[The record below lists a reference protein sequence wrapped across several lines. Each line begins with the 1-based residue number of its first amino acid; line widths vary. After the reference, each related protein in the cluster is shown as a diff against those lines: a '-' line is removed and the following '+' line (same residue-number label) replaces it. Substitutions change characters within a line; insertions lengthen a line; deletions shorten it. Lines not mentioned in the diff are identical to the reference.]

1 MKCRDIPLRS
11 PLKIKIALKLNYDC
25 PPIKMKRILFLII
38 GLLICFSS
46 GSKEKI
52 SVSDQRKFDYFFL
65 EALKLKEDGKHNAA
79 YNALLY
85 ALEIDSTSSAA
96 LFELSNYY
104 LYMSKNSLALDALKK
119 AVDYKSDNFEYK
131 IALANLYR
139 DLKQN
144 KESITIYEELVGKY
158 PSKPELNYYLS
169 DLYVRQGEVEKGIH
183 ALDVL
188 EENIGMNQMLSM
200 RKFQLYAMIEQKD
213 KAFFEVEKLA
223 RKYPNEARYEIML
236 GDLYLEQNSPDTA
249 LMHYRKA
256 HEIDPENPYYIVSMA
271 NYYEYKGDNEAAL
284 SEIDAALRNSK
295 LDVETKLGI
304 LGRYIQVLQQGKKDV
319 NSAIGL
325 FETLL
330 EQHPQE
336 KELNL
341 MYGQFLQMRDKLEE
355 AKFQFQIVTESEPDN
370 INAWKLLMGIYLRME
385 DMDGCIKVCDD
396 ALTHFPDDPEF
407 YFYKGAAYYQKKEY
421 QKALDT
427 YNAGLSTVPEK
438 DPALKSNFYGQ
449 MGDLYYHL
457 KQKDKAYEM
466 YDMALQ
472 FNDRNIVVLNNYAY
486 FLSLDKKDLSKAER
500 MSNQCVKLQPDNSTY
515 IDTYA
520 WVLFVQGS
528 YSLAK
533 FYIEL
538 ALSKDSEKSGE
549 IIEHYGDI
557 LFMNGEQDKAIEEWK
572 KALDMKE
579 KAGEDTTVLKKKIAD
594 KEYYE
599 NDPG

>member
-1 MKCRDIPLRS
+1 MKH
-11 PLKIKIALKLNYDC
+11 
-25 PPIKMKRILFLII
+25 LFIVI
-38 GLLICFSS
+38 GLLACFSS

-52 SVSDQRKFDYFFL
+52 SMSDSISDQRKFDYFFL
-65 EALKLKEDGKHNAA
+65 EALKLKENGDHNAA

-85 ALEIDSTSSAA
+85 SLEIDSTSSAA

-104 LYMSKNSLALDALKK
+104 LYMRKNGLALDALKK
-119 AVDYKSDNFEYK
+119 AVDYGNNNFEYK

-144 KESITIYEELVGKY
+144 KESVTIYEELVEKY

-169 DLYVRQGEVEKGIH
+169 DLYVRQSEIEKGIH

-188 EENIGMNQMLSM
+188 EENMGMNQMLSM
-200 RKFQLYAMIEQKD
+200 RKFQLYVMIEQKD

-223 RKYPNEARYEIML
+223 LKYPNEARYEIML

-249 LMHYRKA
+249 LVHYGKA
-256 HEIDPENPYYIVSMA
+256 HKIDPENPYYIVSMA

-284 SEIDAALRNSK
+284 NEVDVALRNSK

-341 MYGQFLQMRDKLEE
+341 MYGQFLQMRNKPEE
-355 AKFQFQIVTESEPDN
+355 AKFQFQVVTESEPDN
-370 INAWKLLMGIYLRME
+370 INAWKLLMGIYLRLE

-396 ALTHFPDDPEF
+396 ALTRFPDDPEF

-427 YNAGLSTVPEK
+427 YNKGVSTVPEK
-438 DPALKSNFYGQ
+438 DPALKSDFYGQ

-500 MSNQCVKLQPDNSTY
+500 MSNQCIKLQPDNSTY

-538 ALSKDSEKSGE
+538 ALSKDTEKSAE

-557 LFMNGEQDKAIEEWK
+557 LFMNGEQDKAHEEWK
-572 KALDMKE
+572 KALQMKE
-579 KAGEDTTVLKKKIAD
+579 NAGEDTTVLKKKVAD
-594 KEYYE
+594 KKYYE
-599 NDPG
+599 NDPE